1 MGPLSSEDLTQNEI
15 IHFNRNYSIDMDHNN
30 IRYITSRRNPNF
42 IIVSNSHIHFASAVR
57 QLYKHR
63 ESIFLGFKDIGLS
76 TNDEIKEIL
85 ISKIYGNE
93 RILYEEITFYNSFYT
108 EEQIEKIPSAL
119 LDESLLN
126 YSKRFKYVTMY
137 LLELIKEN
145 DFLPLTCIHE
155 RNALL
160 SSFKIT
166 KNDLE
171 GDKLL

>member
-1 MGPLSSEDLTQNEI
+1 MGPLFTEDLKQYEI
-15 IHFNRNYSIDMDHNN
+15 IHFNRKYSIDMDHNN

-42 IIVSNSHIHFASAVR
+42 IIVSNSHTHFASTVR
-57 QLYKHR
+57 ELYKHR
-63 ESIFLGFKDIGLS
+63 QSILLGFKDIGLS
-76 TNDEIKEIL
+76 TNDEVKEIL

-108 EEQIEKIPSAL
+108 EEQISRIPYSP

-126 YSKRFKYVTMY
+126 YSNRFKYSTLY
-137 LLELIKEN
+137 ILELIKTN
-145 DFLPLTCIHE
+145 NPLPLSCIHE

-171 GDKLL
+171 EDKLL